1 MEKVNGCSKGISL
14 GNILKFFYEKK
25 KLTFL
30 PLFFFIFIFYIS
42 YKTNIKFFFLNSS
55 LTNFLKALINMTH
68 KIYIRPT
75 QILTITTVPH
85 LCV

>member
-30 PLFFFIFIFYIS
+30 PLFFYFFYFYIS
-42 YKTNIKFFFLNSS
+42 YKTNIKFFF
-55 LTNFLKALINMTH
+55 FK
-68 KIYIRPT
+68 
-75 QILTITTVPH
+75 
-85 LCV
+85 